1 MHANRLPPGPRDR
14 VFGLSIL
21 GQIQRDLLG
30 TLDRFHAEY
39 GDAVLLQVAGGRYYL
54 FHHPDQIRE
63 ILVTKGK
70 SFQIRPHVR
79 RVFGQWNGNSVL
91 TTEGEAWRTQRKLV
105 TPGFAS
111 RRFAGYGEVMVRLT
125 NELTRAWESR
135 LARGEGTVEIDGEMT
150 ALTLRIIGET
160 MFSADIAGETEKIGA
175 AVRTLGEV
183 AMRELAS
190 PFVPPPWLP
199 WPGRAAKQAA
209 IRYLDE
215 FVWKVVRERR
225 AEGSDRGDLLSMLLL
240 AADDEEGGGGAKLT
254 DAQVRDN
261 AMTMLLAG
269 HDTTAAGFCWI
280 FYELARNPALQEEAA
295 REVAALGARPLG
307 GADVPRLKFCE
318 RFVKES
324 LRLHPPTSGV
334 FVREAL
340 EDVEIGGYPVR
351 KGDLVQEFS
360 YVVHRDPRW
369 YPDPLRFDPDRFLPD
384 AEAARPQ
391 FAYFPFGGGPRIC
404 VGQHFAMLEM
414 ILVLGTMLQTFE
426 FALAPGQGE
435 PRPVFRAS
443 LRPDG
448 GIRLSIRRRERRA
461 IEETAP
467 AGSA

>member
-1 MHANRLPPGPRDR
+1 
-14 VFGLSIL
+14 LSVL
-21 GQIQRDLLG
+21 REIQRDLLG

-54 FHHPDQIRE
+54 FHHPDQVRE
-63 ILVTKGK
+63 ILVTKGR

-79 RVFGQWNGNSVL
+79 RVFSQWNGNSVL
-91 TTEGEAWRTQRKLV
+91 TTEGEAWRAQRKLV

-111 RRFAGYGEVMVRLT
+111 RRFAGYAEAMVHQT
-125 NELTRAWESR
+125 DELARDWTAR
-135 LARGEGTVEIDGEMT
+135 LARDEGTVEIDGEMT

-160 MFSADIAGETEKIGA
+160 MFSADIAGETERIGA

-190 PFVPPPWLP
+190 PFVPPDWLP
-199 WPGRAAKQAA
+199 WPGRTAKRAA

-215 FVWKVVRERR
+215 LVWKVVRERR
-225 AEGSDRGDLLSMLLL
+225 AEGTDRGDLLSMLLL
-240 AADDEEGGGGAKLT
+240 AADDEDGVLT

-280 FYELARNPALQEEAA
+280 FYELARNPALQQAVAHEVDAIGTLALTAA
-295 REVAALGARPLG
+295 DL
-307 GADVPRLKFCE
+307 PRLKYCE

-340 EDVEIGGYPVR
+340 EDVEIGGYDVR

-360 YVVHRDPRW
+360 YIVQRDPRW
-369 YPDPLRFDPDRFLPD
+369 YPDPLRFDPDRFLPEI
-384 AEAARPQ
+384 EATRPQ
-391 FAYFPFGGGPRIC
+391 FAYFPFGGGPRVC
-404 VGQHFAMLEM
+404 VGQNFAMLEM
-414 ILVLGTMLQTFE
+414 ILVLGTMLQSFE
-426 FALAPGQGE
+426 FSLAPGQGE
-435 PRPVFRAS
+435 PRPTFRAS

-448 GIRLSIRRRERRA
+448 GIRLSIRRR
-461 IEETAP
+461 
-467 AGSA
+467 SAKAA

>member
-1 MHANRLPPGPRDR
+1 MDASRLPPGPRDR
-14 VFGLSIL
+14 VFGLSVL
-21 GQIQRDLLG
+21 SQIQRDLLG

-111 RRFAGYGEVMVRLT
+111 RRFGGYGEVMVRQTTDLA
-125 NELTRAWESR
+125 RAWESR
-135 LARGEGTVEIDGEMT
+135 FNGGAGTVEIDGEMT

-160 MFSADIAGETEKIGA
+160 MFSADIAGDTEQIGA

-190 PFVPPPWLP
+190 PFILPSWLP

-215 FVWKVVRERR
+215 LVWNVVRKRR
-225 AEGSDRGDLLSMLLL
+225 AAGDDRGDLLSMLLL
-240 AADDEEGGGGAKLT
+240 AADDEEGSGGAKLT

-280 FYELARNPALQEEAA
+280 FYELARNPAFQEEAA
-295 REVAALGARPLG
+295 REVAALGLRPLAA
-307 GADVPRLKFCE
+307 ADLPQLKFCE

-340 EDVEIGGYPVR
+340 EDVKIGGYPVR

-360 YVVHRDPRW
+360 YVVQRDPRW
-369 YPDPLRFDPDRFLPD
+369 YPDPLRFDPDRFLP
-384 AEAARPQ
+384 EVEEQRPQ
-391 FAYFPFGGGPRIC
+391 FAYFPFGGGPRVC

-414 ILVLGTMLQTFE
+414 ILVLGTMLQKFQ

-443 LRPDG
+443 LRPEG
-448 GIRLSIRRRERRA
+448 GIHLALRRRDAAE
-461 IEETAP
+461 
-467 AGSA
+467 AGNVDREKSP

>member
-1 MHANRLPPGPRDR
+1 MNAERLPPGPRDR

-21 GQIQRDLLG
+21 GQIQRDLLR
-30 TLDRFHAEY
+30 TLDRFHTEY
-39 GDAVLLQVAGGRYYL
+39 GDTVLIQVAGGRYYL

-91 TTEGEAWRTQRKLV
+91 TTEGEAWRMQRKLV

-111 RRFAGYGEVMVRLT
+111 RRFGGYGVVMVRQATDLA
-125 NELTRAWESR
+125 RAWESR
-135 LARGEGTVEIDGEMT
+135 LTGGAGTVEIESEMT

-160 MFSADIAGETEKIGA
+160 MFSADIADETEQIGA

-190 PFVPPPWLP
+190 PFILPAWLP
-199 WPGRAAKQAA
+199 WPGRTAKQAA

-215 FVWKVVRERR
+215 LVWNVVRKRR
-225 AEGSDRGDLLSMLLL
+225 GEGSDRGDLLSMLLL

-280 FYELARNPALQEEAA
+280 FYELARNPALQDEAA
-295 REVAALGARPLG
+295 REVAALGARPLTA
-307 GADVPRLKFCE
+307 ADLPQLKFCE

-340 EDVEIGGYPVR
+340 ENVEIGGYPVR

-360 YVVHRDPRW
+360 YVVQRDPRW
-369 YPDPLRFDPDRFLPD
+369 YPEPLRFDPGRFLP
-384 AEAARPQ
+384 EVEEQRPQ
-391 FAYFPFGGGPRIC
+391 FAYFPFGGGPRVC
-404 VGQHFAMLEM
+404 LGQHFAMLEM
-414 ILVLGTMLQTFE
+414 ILVLGTMLQKFQ

-435 PRPVFRAS
+435 PRVVFRAS

-448 GIRLSIRRRERRA
+448 GIHLAIRRRNEA
-461 IEETAP
+461 VEQNTDHVE
-467 AGSA
+467 SA